1 MPTWLQRQTPE
12 ERAAREKREEDR
24 ARGREVRGSA
34 RAMASEIM
42 GDLDERRV
50 ALIHERAALRS
61 DPAYGYL
68 AWNGRTNTVYD
79 RAAWQ
84 RGRLVA
90 RFPRNAEERRA
101 TVSWEHILD
110 REAQELGTTP
120 DALIAGAERLHRQM
134 ADLRHRTAALRDD
147 YAVSRPVVKH
157 LRSGDRERIEYWLDA
172 LRSEA

>member
-1 MPTWLQRQTPE
+1 MPTWLQRLTPE
-12 ERAAREKREEDR
+12 QRAERERREEDR
-24 ARGREVRGSA
+24 ARGREVRGSG
-34 RAMASEIM
+34 RDMASQIM

-90 RFPRNAEERRA
+90 RFPKNAEERRE

-120 DALIAGAERLHRQM
+120 DALIAGAERLQRQM
-134 ADLRHRTAALRDD
+134 HDLRRRTADLRAD
-147 YAVSRPVVKH
+147 YDTTRPVVKE
-157 LRSGDRERIEYWLDA
+157 LRSADRQRIEFWLDA
-172 LRSEA
+172 LRD